1 MSMVTGGCLFTVV
14 HCCVMPSSL
23 SSTSKLKLQPTPT
36 PTLRFAV
43 SGQMSAETT
52 PSKTETTTTNL
63 SGNGRFKKKRE
74 EEAETEGKKEKQNP
88 YVLEIEKKEIEFKSS
103 RKGLDAYFEGCRNF
117 IKSDGGPPRWFSPLE
132 CGSRLDNSPLLLF
145 LPGIDGVGL
154 GLCKHHHTLGRIF
167 DIWCLHIPVK
177 DRTPFL
183 GLVKL
188 VERTVRSEN
197 YHSPK
202 RPIYLVGE
210 SLGACLALA
219 VAARNPDINLSLVLS
234 NPATSFEESPLQPL
248 ISFLEIIPVEHQLS
262 LSYVLSLMTGDSL
275 RIVMDNAVKGIPLH
289 QIIGGLSKDVI
300 AMSSH
305 LNDLA
310 ALLPRETLLWKLQ
323 MLRPASEF
331 ANSRLAA
338 VKAQT
343 LVLSSG
349 KDQFL
354 PSEEE
359 GQRLFRALPK
369 CENRKFNDS
378 GHFLFLEDGIDLA
391 TIIKGSAAFYRRGMY
406 HDYVSDYVPPTP
418 SELKILY
425 ESNRLFLLATSS
437 VMLSTLEDGKV
448 VKGLAGIPSDG
459 PVLFVGY
466 HMLMGH
472 ELAPMVSQLL
482 LERNILLRG
491 LAHPLIFM
499 RKKKEG
505 RLPPLSDFDPVR
517 VMGAVPVSGT
527 NLYKLLSSKA
537 HVLLYP
543 GGAREAVHRKGEQ
556 YKLFWPEHSEFVRT
570 AARFGAKIVPFGV
583 VGEDDFGEVIF
594 DYDDQMKFPCLRED
608 IRRYTEEEGIKVRAQ
623 INGELGNEDMH
634 YPWILPKL
642 PGRFYYYFG
651 KPIET
656 EGRELELRDKDKAQ
670 ELYLQIKSE
679 VEKNL
684 AFLKD
689 KRESDPYRNVVA
701 RLAYQAMHGFTAEVP
716 TFEI

>member
-1 MSMVTGGCLFTVV
+1 MSTVTGGCLFTAV

-23 SSTSKLKLQPTPT
+23 SSTSKLKLQPPPT

-43 SGQMSAETT
+43 SGQISAETT
-52 PSKTETTTTNL
+52 PLKTETTTTNL
-63 SGNGRFKKKRE
+63 NGNGRFKKKRE
-74 EEAETEGKKEKQNP
+74 EEAETEGEKEKQNP
-88 YVLEIEKKEIEFKSS
+88 YVLEIEKKEIEFTSS

-188 VERTVRSEN
+188 VERTVRLEN
-197 YHSPK
+197 YQSPK

-219 VAARNPDINLSLVLS
+219 VAARNPDVNLSLVLS
-234 NPATSFEESPLQPL
+234 NP
-248 ISFLEIIPVEHQLS
+248 
-262 LSYVLSLMTGDSL
+262 GDSL
-275 RIVMDNAVKGIPLH
+275 RMAMDNAVKGIPLH

-305 LNDLA
+305 LNDLT

-331 ANSRLAA
+331 ANSRLIA

-391 TIIKGSAAFYRRGMY
+391 TIIKGSVAFYRRGMY

-418 SELKILY
+418 SELKMLY

-466 HMLMGH
+466 HMLMGR
-472 ELAPMVSQLL
+472 ELAPMITQLL

-491 LAHPLIFM
+491 LAHPLVFM

-527 NLYKLLSSKA
+527 NLFKLLSAKA

-670 ELYLQIKSE
+670 ELYIQIKSE

-684 AFLKD
+684 AFLKE
-689 KRESDPYRNVVA
+689 KRESDLYRNVVA
-701 RLAYQAMHGFTAEVP
+701 RLAYQAMHGFTSEVP